1 MSAKEIEGW
10 EDYTIDING
19 NVFSKRKNKYL
30 KPIKNKCGYYN
41 ISLNKNKHRKE
52 CSIHRLVAETF
63 IPNPNNY
70 PVVNHID
77 GNKSNNNVDNL
88 EWCTYK
94 HNMKEAYRLKLIHG
108 GLENK
113 YGKDYPRKLHLIGM
127 FKDGILLE
135 KFYGTGE
142 IKRKYGFA
150 PTAILNCCKGK
161 HKKIYGYQ
169 WKFLELLE
177 EIE

>member
-10 EDYTIDING
+10 EDYTIDIKG
-19 NVFSKRKNKYL
+19 NVFSKRRNKYL
-30 KPIKNKCGYYN
+30 KQTVDKYGYCKVNLHKDKKYKV
-41 ISLNKNKHRKE
+41 ITV
-52 CSIHRLVAETF
+52 HRLVAQAF

-70 PVVNHID
+70 KCVNHID
-77 GNKSNNNVDNL
+77 GNKQNNCVENL

-94 HNMKEAYRLKLIHG
+94 HNMQEAYRLGLIKG
-108 GLENK
+108 GLK
-113 YGKDYPRKLHLIGM
+113 DKFGKDYPKKMHLIGM

-150 PTAILNCCKGK
+150 PSPIIDCCKGK

>member
-88 EWCTYK
+88 EWCTY
-94 HNMKEAYRLKLIHG
+94 
-108 GLENK
+108 
-113 YGKDYPRKLHLIGM
+113 
-127 FKDGILLE
+127 
-135 KFYGTGE
+135 
-142 IKRKYGFA
+142 
-150 PTAILNCCKGK
+150 
-161 HKKIYGYQ
+161 
-169 WKFLELLE
+169 
-177 EIE
+177 